1 MTVTI
6 PPEIENELAA
16 RAERNQTTVETLVR
30 QALSWYLQTD
40 PEIVDELEAWQELRD
55 EALRLVEDGPT

>member
-6 PPEIENELAA
+6 PPEIEHDLAA
-16 RAERNQTTVETLVR
+16 RAERDQTSVESVVR
-30 QALSWYLQTD
+30 QALAWYLQTD
-40 PEIVDELEAWQELRD
+40 PETIDELEAWQEVRD